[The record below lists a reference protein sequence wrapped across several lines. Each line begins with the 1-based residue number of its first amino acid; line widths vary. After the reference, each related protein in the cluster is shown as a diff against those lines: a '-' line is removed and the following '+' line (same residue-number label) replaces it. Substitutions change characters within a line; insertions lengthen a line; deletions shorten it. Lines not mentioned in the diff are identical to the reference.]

1 LCSVRRDDL
10 PLNRTDGQG
19 TRHAREAL
27 ARSATG
33 WGLAQASHALA
44 WPLTSRRPAALRT
57 RAATAAR
64 PSPSP
69 TCSACAPGRP
79 LPPRSQQALPADGP
93 ARASPGASHHRHG
106 DVPRDGHAVLAGAG
120 RGGDEGVRV
129 SCEEVPPPSP
139 ILRCPCLAADVASA
153 GGFEDARGCGRAG
166 PRRPR
171 TRRSSSSPTRPR
183 S

>member
-79 LPPRSQQALPADGP
+79 LPPRSQHALPADGP
-93 ARASPGASHHRHG
+93 ARASSGAPHGRHD
-106 DVPRDGHAVLAGAG
+106 DVPRDAFAVLRGAGGGGDAGA
-120 RGGDEGVRV
+120 RV
-129 SCEEVPPPSP
+129 SPRSADGTPSFLGTGTKWLLP
-139 ILRCPCLAADVASA
+139 ITQR
-153 GGFEDARGCGRAG
+153 ARSRNRARRAG
-166 PRRPR
+166 PRATLASQAEAPGAAHV
-171 TRRSSSSPTRPR
+171 
-183 S
+183 